1 MTRPTG
7 NPSISEPISAGKS
20 APRIRRATL
29 ADAAT
34 LARLNSH
41 VQAWHA
47 AHYPEAF
54 FPHPDPQALTDW
66 FADRLQDPA
75 CTAFLLGEPAT
86 AYALCQ
92 LQTREPSIFSPGY
105 RRLMVDHIAVAPEAR
120 RKGQG
125 RALLLAARQLAKDL
139 QASEIL
145 LDTWEANAEA
155 HAFFRA
161 AGFSPR
167 RMLFRATP

>member
-1 MTRPTG
+1 M
-7 NPSISEPISAGKS
+7 
-20 APRIRRATL
+20 IRRATPD
-29 ADAAT
+29 DAAT

-41 VQAWHA
+41 VQSWHA

-54 FPHPDPQALTDW
+54 FPDPDPQALTAW
-66 FADRLQDPA
+66 FADRLADPA
-75 CTAFLLGEPAT
+75 CTAFLLGEPAS

-105 RRLMVDHIAVAPEAR
+105 RRLMIDHIAVAPDAR
-120 RKGQG
+120 RQGQG
-125 RALLLAARQLAKDL
+125 RALLQAARDLARDL
-139 QASEIL
+139 HAEEIL
-145 LDTWEANAEA
+145 LDTWEANHNA

-161 AGFSPR
+161 AGFHPR

>member
-1 MTRPTG
+1 MTV
-7 NPSISEPISAGKS
+7 
-20 APRIRRATL
+20 RRATP

-41 VQAWHA
+41 VQSWHA

-54 FPHPDPQALTDW
+54 FPDPDPQALATY
-66 FADRLQDPA
+66 FTDRLSDPA
-75 CTAFLLGEPAT
+75 CTAFLTGDPAT

-105 RRLMVDHIAVAPEAR
+105 RRLMVDHIAVAPEVR
-120 RKGQG
+120 RQGQG
-125 RALLLAARQLAKDL
+125 RALLDAARDLAKAL
-139 QASEIL
+139 QADEIM
-145 LDTWEANAEA
+145 LDTWEANTDA

-161 AGFSPR
+161 NGFTPR
-167 RMLFRATP
+167 RMLFRATT

>member
-1 MTRPTG
+1 M
-7 NPSISEPISAGKS
+7 
-20 APRIRRATL
+20 IRRATL
-29 ADAAT
+29 ADAPT
-34 LARLNSH
+34 LARLNTH
-41 VQAWHA
+41 VHSWHA
-47 AHYPEAF
+47 NHYPEAF
-54 FPHPDPQALTDW
+54 FPNPDPVALTAY

-75 CTAFLLGEPAT
+75 CTAFLAGDPAT

-92 LQTREPSIFSPGY
+92 FHTRETSIFSPGY

-120 RKGQG
+120 RQGQG
-125 RALLLAARQLAKDL
+125 RALLQAARQLARDL
-139 QASEIL
+139 RADEIM
-145 LDTWEANAEA
+145 LDTWAANTEA